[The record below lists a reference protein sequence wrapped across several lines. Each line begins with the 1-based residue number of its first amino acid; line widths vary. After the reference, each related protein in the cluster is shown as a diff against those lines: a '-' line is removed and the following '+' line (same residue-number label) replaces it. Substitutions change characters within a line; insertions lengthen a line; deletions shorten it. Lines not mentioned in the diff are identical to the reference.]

1 MNYKVHDSKRGK
13 VFATL
18 EEANAYRNEI
28 IHKTGYVYAISETK
42 AAVTY
47 VYNLESK

>member
-18 EEANAYRNEI
+18 EEANGYANDVAR
-28 IHKTGYVYAISETK
+28 KTGYVLLVTETK
-42 AAVTY
+42 AKVTHTY
-47 VYNLESK
+47 GK

>member
-18 EEANAYRNEI
+18 KEANAYANEI
-28 IHKTGYVYAISETK
+28 LRKTGYVLLVTETK
-42 AAVTY
+42 ANVTHEY
-47 VYNLESK
+47 TF